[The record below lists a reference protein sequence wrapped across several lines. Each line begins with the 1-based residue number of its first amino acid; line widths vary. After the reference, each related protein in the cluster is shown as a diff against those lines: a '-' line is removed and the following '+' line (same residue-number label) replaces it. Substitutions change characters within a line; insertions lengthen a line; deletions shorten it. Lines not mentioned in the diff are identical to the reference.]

1 MNRRRRFFFAV
12 SIAAVVLTFAP
23 IALAGKGGHGGGTG
37 GTGNTGGYTL
47 TLSPGGPFV
56 FGESVYATTN
66 VPVTLGPFI
75 WMRCYQNGVLVGTSD
90 HAAFPGGWYY
100 AWPFSLGPSASW
112 TGGPADCTFT
122 VVHIS
127 TNKTVTDASLTIH
140 VNA

>member
-66 VPVTLGPFI
+66 VPVT
-75 WMRCYQNGVLVGTSD
+75 T
-90 HAAFPGGWYY
+90 PGR
-100 AWPFSLGPSASW
+100 SASDPAPP
-112 TGGPADCTFT
+112 GPAARRTARSPS
-122 VVHIS
+122 S
-127 TNKTVTDASLTIH
+127 T
-140 VNA
+140 